1 MSLWVK
7 YGDTNVV
14 KVSTDGCKNVYCF
27 IKAVKKELPN
37 QLGQYDSNQIS
48 ISLTAGGDALDP
60 GDAVPNQNTS
70 RAPLYISVYNAPGRA
85 HIPSEI
91 L

>member
-48 ISLTAGGDALDP
+48 ISLEVGGDALRRGIRINEIPDI
-60 GDAVPNQNTS
+60 DKNDDEN
-70 RAPLYISVYNAPGRA
+70 PLYISVNTVQGN
-85 HIPSEI
+85 
-91 L
+91 LNL